1 MYSRNS
7 GIPLALYAY
16 AGGVLARAA
25 ACYETN
31 MTRGEAERLLRSL
44 TDAYGVSVGRLFD
57 GKDVAGLMLG
67 EAELFFRYDEG
78 LRALWCGAL
87 VYRFRAEPKPGV
99 LEAFFEEEREGVDAP
114 DSGGAALE
122 YRGETRSLLLARTYE
137 SAPGTEEFV
146 GDVKSLAESSLVWA
160 RDAVPR
166 VASRRKNEPRLKI

>member
-1 MYSRNS
+1 MYSRES

-25 ACYETN
+25 SRRETDMN
-31 MTRGEAERLLRSL
+31 RDDAESLLRSL
-44 TDAYGVSVGRLFD
+44 TDAHGVSAGRLFD

-78 LRALWCGAL
+78 RRALWCGAL

-99 LEAFFEEEREGVDAP
+99 LEAFFEEEEGVDAP
-114 DSGGAALE
+114 DSGGGALE
-122 YRGETRSLLLARTYE
+122 YLGETRSLLLARTYDTPP
-137 SAPGTEEFV
+137 APEEFV
-146 GDVKSLAESSLVWA
+146 REVKKLAESSLAWA

-166 VASRRKNEPRLKI
+166 VASRGQN